1 MDIDYDEQKT
11 ILEEWRELESDP
23 GLFSLL
29 MEDYGVRG
37 IKVEEVYDIGKKFD
51 GRVYGFVFLFRWT
64 GERRARKKALVTED
78 SYVFDSEVV
87 NGMFFANQVVTNSCA
102 THSLLSVLL
111 NLSDVELGPVL
122 TKLKDFTA
130 GHDPESKGLA
140 IGNMLELARAHNRH
154 AKPEYAAPQVP
165 SGGKR
170 GSAVLSSAHTLVPE
184 TYHFVSYVPIN
195 DRLFELDGLK
205 QYPIDHG
212 PWGEHEE
219 WTELFSRIMAEK
231 LSNAQDILYNLMA
244 VVPDPIPKLSERL
257 KTLQSEQKTL
267 LEEATVLAERLLK
280 EEEQQQ
286 LNDSHGG
293 GEARDIHSV
302 GTCTTAQDVLTRESA
317 ALPAEACDLEELA
330 ATHTAAGSPEEMGVA
345 QALRIAMAKVVVND
359 EQLEACKKK
368 FHEELDLKQQYRV
381 DFCRRCHDYD
391 PLISE
396 FVTMLAEN
404 GQLPSRLFERKKSN
418 AHSTKSTA
426 GSKHGRNQ
434 GNNRSKKA
442 KTGAVSNG
450 TKVS

>member
-1 MDIDYDEQKT
+1 MSLDLDYDEPRT

-51 GRVYGFVFLFRWT
+51 GRVYGFVFLFRWS
-64 GERRARKKALVTED
+64 GERRARKKSLATED

-87 NGMFFANQVVTNSCA
+87 NQMFFANQVVTNSCA

-111 NLSDVELGPVL
+111 NLTDVELGPVL
-122 TKLKDFTA
+122 TKLKEFTA

-154 AKPEYAAPQVP
+154 AKPEYAILQAPT
-165 SGGKR
+165 KR
-170 GSAVLSSAHTLVPE
+170 GSAVVSSAHTFVPE

-219 WTELFSRIMAEK
+219 WTELFARIMTEK

-244 VVPDPIPKLSERL
+244 IVPDPVPSLSERL
-257 KTLQSEQKTL
+257 KTFQSEQKTL
-267 LEEATVLAERLLK
+267 LEEAMALAERLLK
-280 EEEQQQ
+280 EQEGGVEGTRD
-286 LNDSHGG
+286 DSG
-293 GEARDIHSV
+293 ATSS
-302 GTCTTAQDVLTRESA
+302 AMQDLLTRESA
-317 ALPAEACDLEELA
+317 TLPIETCELEELV
-330 ATHTAAGSPEEMGVA
+330 ATHTGSADEIGVTV
-345 QALRIAMAKVVVND
+345 ALRVAVAKVILND

-368 FHEELDLKQQYRV
+368 FREELDLKQQYRV
-381 DFCRRCHDYD
+381 DFCRRRHDYD
-391 PLISE
+391 PLINE

-418 AHSTKSTA
+418 AHVTKTTA
-426 GSKHGRNQ
+426 GNKHSRSQ
-434 GNNRSKKA
+434 GSHRSKKA
-442 KTGAVSNG
+442 KTGVVSNG
-450 TKVS
+450 TKVG

>member
-1 MDIDYDEQKT
+1 MSVDFDYDEPKT

-64 GERRARKKALVTED
+64 GERRARKKSLATED
-78 SYVFDSEVV
+78 SYVFDSEIV
-87 NGMFFANQVVTNSCA
+87 NRMFFATQVVTNSCA

-111 NLSDVELGPVL
+111 NLTDVELGPVL
-122 TKLKDFTA
+122 TKLKEFTA

-140 IGNMLELARAHNRH
+140 IGNMLELARAHNSH
-154 AKPEYAAPQVP
+154 AKPEYAVPQVP
-165 SGGKR
+165 SGKR
-170 GSAVLSSAHTLVPE
+170 GSTVLSSAHSLVPE
-184 TYHFVSYVPIN
+184 TYHFVSYVPVN

-219 WTELFSRIMAEK
+219 WTDLFARIMSEK
-231 LSNAQDILYNLMA
+231 LSSAQDILYNLMA
-244 VVPDPIPKLSERL
+244 IVPDPVPKLSERL
-257 KTLQSEQKTL
+257 KMLQSEQKTL
-267 LEEATVLAERLLK
+267 LEEAMALAEK
-280 EEEQQQ
+280 QFQEEQRQ
-286 LNDSHGG
+286 
-293 GEARDIHSV
+293 EAGSV
-302 GTCTTAQDVLTRESA
+302 GEGGDSRSPATAQDILTRESA
-317 ALPAEACDLEELA
+317 ALPAEACKLEELVEGGLA
-330 ATHTAAGSPEEMGVA
+330 S
-345 QALRIAMAKVVVND
+345 ALRVAVAKVILND
-359 EQLEACKKK
+359 EQLETCKKK
-368 FHEELDLKQQYRV
+368 FREELDLKQQYRI
-381 DFCRRCHDYD
+381 DFCRRRHDYD

-418 AHSTKSTA
+418 AHLTKSAA
-426 GSKHGRNQ
+426 GNKHGRNQ
-434 GNNRSKKA
+434 GNYRSKKA
-442 KTGAVSNG
+442 KTSAVSNS

>member
-1 MDIDYDEQKT
+1 MSLDIDYDEQKT

-29 MEDYGVRG
+29 MEDYGVKG

-64 GERRARKKALVTED
+64 GERRARKKSLVTED

-87 NGMFFANQVVTNSCA
+87 NRMFFANQVVTNSCA

-111 NLSDVELGPVL
+111 NLTDVELGPAL
-122 TKLKDFTA
+122 TKLKNFTA

-170 GSAVLSSAHTLVPE
+170 GSAVVSSAHTLVPE

-244 VVPDPIPKLSERL
+244 IVPDPVPKLSERL

-267 LEEATVLAERLLK
+267 LEEAMVLAERLLK
-280 EEEQQQ
+280 EEEQQ
-286 LNDSHGG
+286 LKDSYVGETGDSHH
-293 GEARDIHSV
+293 A
-302 GTCTTAQDVLTRESA
+302 GTCTTAQDILTRVSA
-317 ALPAEACDLEELA
+317 ALPAEACDLEELV
-330 ATHTAAGSPEEMGVA
+330 ATHTAGSLEEMGVA
-345 QALRIAMAKVVVND
+345 RALRIAVAKVLVND
-359 EQLEACKKK
+359 EKLEVCKKK
-368 FHEELDLKQQYRV
+368 FHEELELKQQYRV
-381 DFCRRCHDYD
+381 DFCRRRHDYD

-404 GQLPSRLFERKKSN
+404 GQLPNRLFERKKSN
-418 AHSTKSTA
+418 AHPTKSTA
-426 GSKHGRNQ
+426 GNKHGRNQ